1 MKAAILAID
10 TNVYQGEKEDACS
23 PVVNRILEQVGFQV
37 LMEKVIPKDFEVV
50 KAITARVVEEQL
62 TDLIITVG
70 GEGCHESDCV
80 PEATKAIIEREV
92 PGMAEAMRA
101 YMIRTS
107 KRAMLTRGVVGIR
120 KNTLIIN
127 LPSSPMAIREIFDYL
142 IPEIVHLIETLM
154 GQHEE

>member
-10 TNVYQGEKEDACS
+10 TKLYQGEKEDTCT

-37 LMEKVIPKDFEVV
+37 LMEKAIPKDFDVV
-50 KAITARVVEEQL
+50 KAVTARVVEENL
-62 TDLIITVG
+62 ADLIVSIG
-70 GEGCHESDCV
+70 GEGCKESDCV
-80 PEATKAIIEREV
+80 PEATKAIIERDV

-101 YMIRTS
+101 YMLRTS
-107 KRAMLTRGVVGIR
+107 KRTMLSRGVVGIR

-127 LPSSPMAIREIFDYL
+127 LPNSPMAIREIFDYL
-142 IPEIVHLIETLM
+142 MPEIVHLIETLM